1 MRTAGL
7 RESRCGRNMT
17 SGAMGLLHQRQARVQ
32 QREGSDRGS
41 EQWPA
46 AWCPYCPPMVFSEPC
61 PQSLHCWVLFSPL
74 GPFSVVFPVGLLLGL
89 SFCTDL
95 QCGGPR
101 LAEPLVQPMG
111 MRPGPE
117 SQASLGTSALRVCLF
132 QSSEAG
138 LPSGSGVLENYLAG
152 VWTEGQSRQRTKG
165 LGAEPVLGLV
175 QLVSAESG

>member
-1 MRTAGL
+1 M
-7 RESRCGRNMT
+7 

-32 QREGSDRGS
+32 QSEGSDSSS
-41 EQWPA
+41 EQWPT
-46 AWCPYCPPMVFSEPC
+46 AWCPYCPPMAFSEPC
-61 PQSLHCWVLFSPL
+61 PQSLHRWVLSSPL
-74 GPFSVVFPVGLLLGL
+74 GHFSVLFPLGLSLGL

-101 LAEPLVQPMG
+101 LAEPLVQTMG

-117 SQASLGTSALRVCLF
+117 SQASLGTSALRVPLF

-152 VWTEGQSRQRTKG
+152 VQTEGQSQQRTKG
-165 LGAEPVLGLV
+165 LGAEPVLGLG
-175 QLVSAESG
+175 QLVSAEYG